1 MAKLRKNIE
10 SLFESLANY
19 LYSHKFSMLFMVIT
33 IVVLFAS
40 QIPNIKIDTSTE
52 GFLHIDDPILLD
64 YEEFRD
70 QFGREEIAMVSL
82 KPEKIFDPTFFKK
95 LKSLHDD
102 LEENLPFLDDITSL
116 INARNTHGSKDELI
130 VEDLFETWPDNEKT
144 LSEVEKRAR
153 GNEMYKN
160 LLLSEDGLYTNIVIK
175 TQTYSQA
182 NQAST
187 DDLDGFSDELE
198 SESDQNTSKVYLTDQ
213 ENSEFIKALEN
224 IVNRHRS
231 SDIKM
236 YIAGTPIVTDFLKR
250 SMMSDMGKFMKIVL
264 ATIAVFLF
272 ITFRRFSGV
281 VMPIIIVIVS
291 LLSTVGLMAIAGIAI
306 KVPTQILPSFLLSVA
321 VGASVHVLVIFFQ
334 HFDQNGSKKDAIA
347 YALGHSG
354 LPILMTSLT
363 TAGGLMSFS
372 TAAVAPIAELGLF
385 ASAGVIL
392 SLFYTIVLLPV
403 LLAIIPLKPKRIKTD
418 PDIEPDKS
426 NSGIM
431 DKILN
436 FSVKISTTHPVL
448 VLLVFSFAL
457 IIAVSGIHKIRLSHD
472 PVRWLPDT
480 PGGIR
485 MINEKMDQVF
495 KGTTSLEVI
504 VDTKKTNGL
513 YDPEFLNKLEQASN
527 HFEKYN
533 DEVCYV
539 GKAFSITSVLK
550 ESNQALNENNP
561 TFYTVPQDKALVAQE
576 LFLFENSGSDDL
588 EDFTD
593 SQFSKARF
601 TIKVPFVDAVAY
613 SDFIEMTEQY
623 FEETF
628 PTSDIK
634 VTGMVSMLSRILKNA
649 LFSMM
654 KSYMYAFIVITIL
667 MVLLIG
673 NTKIGLASM
682 IPNIYPIIIMLGIM
696 GWLDF
701 PMDLFTMLVGSIAIG
716 LAVDDTIH
724 FMHNFRRYFE
734 KYNDAK
740 KAVKETLHT
749 TGRAML
755 VTTCV
760 LSIGFFTFMFASMN
774 NLFNFGLLIGITL
787 ITALLSDYF
796 IAPSLMVLMNKEK

>member
-1 MAKLRKNIE
+1 MAKLRKTIE

-19 LYSHKFSMLFMVIT
+19 LYTHKFSMLFMVII
-33 IVVLFAS
+33 IVILFAS

-82 KPEKIFDPTFFKK
+82 KPGKIFDPTFLKK

-130 VEDLFETWPDNEKT
+130 VEDLFETWPDSEKT
-144 LSEVEKRAR
+144 LSEIEKRAR
-153 GNEMYKN
+153 SNEMYKN

-175 TQTYSQA
+175 TQTYSQT

-187 DDLDGFSDELE
+187 DDLDGFSDEPESE
-198 SESDQNTSKVYLTDQ
+198 SESDQSTSKVYLTDQ

-231 SDIKM
+231 PDIKM

-291 LLSTVGLMAIAGIAI
+291 LLSTIGLMAIAGIAI

-385 ASAGVIL
+385 ASAGVLL

-403 LLAIIPLKPKRIKTD
+403 LLAIIPLKPKHIKTD
-418 PDIEPDKS
+418 SDIEPDKS
-426 NSGIM
+426 NPGIM
-431 DKILN
+431 DKVLN
-436 FSVKISTTHPVL
+436 FSVKTSTTHPVL
-448 VLLVFSFAL
+448 VLVVFSFAL
-457 IIAVSGIHKIRLSHD
+457 IIAVSGIHKIRLS
-472 PVRWLPDT
+472 
-480 PGGIR
+480 
-485 MINEKMDQVF
+485 
-495 KGTTSLEVI
+495 
-504 VDTKKTNGL
+504 
-513 YDPEFLNKLEQASN
+513 
-527 HFEKYN
+527 
-533 DEVCYV
+533 
-539 GKAFSITSVLK
+539 
-550 ESNQALNENNP
+550 
-561 TFYTVPQDKALVAQE
+561 
-576 LFLFENSGSDDL
+576 
-588 EDFTD
+588 
-593 SQFSKARF
+593 
-601 TIKVPFVDAVAY
+601 
-613 SDFIEMTEQY
+613 
-623 FEETF
+623 
-628 PTSDIK
+628 
-634 VTGMVSMLSRILKNA
+634 
-649 LFSMM
+649 
-654 KSYMYAFIVITIL
+654 
-667 MVLLIG
+667 
-673 NTKIGLASM
+673 
-682 IPNIYPIIIMLGIM
+682 
-696 GWLDF
+696 
-701 PMDLFTMLVGSIAIG
+701 
-716 LAVDDTIH
+716 
-724 FMHNFRRYFE
+724 
-734 KYNDAK
+734 
-740 KAVKETLHT
+740 
-749 TGRAML
+749 
-755 VTTCV
+755 
-760 LSIGFFTFMFASMN
+760 
-774 NLFNFGLLIGITL
+774 
-787 ITALLSDYF
+787 
-796 IAPSLMVLMNKEK
+796 